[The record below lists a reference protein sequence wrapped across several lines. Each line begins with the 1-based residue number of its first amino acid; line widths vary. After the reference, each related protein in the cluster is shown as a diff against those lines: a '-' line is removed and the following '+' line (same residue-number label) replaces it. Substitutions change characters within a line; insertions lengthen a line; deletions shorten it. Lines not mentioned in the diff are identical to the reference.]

1 MMNGI
6 CGSGGCSM
14 QQMQGMQRRQ
24 GQGQGERFN
33 KLDTDGDGAINQTEL
48 KTMTDTMSERTG
60 QQISVED
67 VSASF
72 DANND
77 GLLGQDEMQTMMMS
91 LREEMGGA
99 QAGQGGMSSSQMLS
113 AYQMDPEQDL
123 TSTLLDMF
131 GEQEDDEENNSYS
144 PVNLQA

>member
-1 MMNGI
+1 MNGI
-6 CGSGGCSM
+6 CGTGGCSM

-24 GQGQGERFN
+24 GQGERFN
-33 KLDTDGDGAINQTEL
+33 NLDTDGDGAINQTEL
-48 KTMTDTMSERTG
+48 KTMTDDISERTG
-60 QQISVED
+60 QQIAVED

-77 GLLGQDEMQTMMMS
+77 GVLGQDEMQTMMMS
-91 LREEMGGA
+91 LREQMGGA
-99 QAGQGGMSSSQMLS
+99 QAGQSGSGMPSSQMLS

-131 GEQEDDEENNSYS
+131 GEQEDDKENNSYS